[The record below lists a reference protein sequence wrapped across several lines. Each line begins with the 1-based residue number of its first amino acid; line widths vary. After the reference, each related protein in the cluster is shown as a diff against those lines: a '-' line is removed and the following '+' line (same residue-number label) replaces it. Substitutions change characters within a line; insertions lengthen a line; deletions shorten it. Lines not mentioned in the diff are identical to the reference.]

1 MTPIIDSGRAPH
13 RHSAAG
19 HGLSWLA
26 CGLMLVASPG
36 CNRTKGNA
44 ASQLTEAPTVMEA
57 TGESKCGVRAS
68 TAKPLIVEWPAT
80 ERAALEARAT
90 RGLVAVRYEGCE
102 MEVLT
107 NCTAKGSYTYLGLNQ
122 KREAVRI
129 KNADELYAQLP
140 VGAAG
145 LEAKLERSGQLNVD
159 MVIIGRKE
167 SDRSQFKKRDLEGR
181 CDGATHVIT
190 GLTVGAFSFY
200 TGTSASLGAGVKIG
214 HVGVGAA
221 SSAEQEVLKQDGDED
236 SCALAEQGADEPPPG
251 CGALLRVEVVPIDEP
266 IFGPKTPLATG
277 GTGTGTGPNDAGRTN
292 EDRLASVKSAR
303 TWQLIGLSGY
313 VVSLVG
319 LGAAVGG
326 VALRKKAETA
336 IPTTDPGDP
345 RQKQLSNY
353 KVGAGL
359 FIGGVS
365 AAGIGFIVG
374 ALGLARAKKAKRGA
388 SVSPAFG
395 PRMAGA
401 QVEVRF

>member
-1 MTPIIDSGRAPH
+1 MARSTDPG

-26 CGLMLVASPG
+26 CVLMLVASPG

-145 LEAKLERSGQLNVD
+145 LEAKLQRSGQLNVD

-167 SDRSQFKKRDLEGR
+167 ADRSQFKKRDLDGR
-181 CDGATHVIT
+181 CDDATHVIT

-200 TGTSASLGAGVKIG
+200 TGASASVGAGVKVG
-214 HVGVGAA
+214 QVGVGAA

-236 SCALAEQGADEPPPG
+236 SCALAEQGSDEPAPG

-266 IFGPKTPLATG
+266 IFGPKAPLAAG
-277 GTGTGTGPNDAGRTN
+277 GTGTGSGPSDSPARTN
-292 EDRLASVKSAR
+292 EDRLASVRSAR
-303 TWQLIGLSGY
+303 TWQMIGLSGY

-319 LGAAVGG
+319 LGAVVGG
-326 VALRKKAETA
+326 LALRKKAETA
-336 IPTTDPGDP
+336 IPTTAPGDP
-345 RQKQLSNY
+345 RKKQLSNY
-353 KVGAGL
+353 KVGTGL
-359 FIGGVS
+359 LIGGAS
-365 AAGIGFIVG
+365 AAVIGLIVG
-374 ALGLARAKKAKRGA
+374 PLGLAKAKKASRGA

-395 PRMAGA
+395 PSMAGA